1 MSSTN
6 KKLIALLSA
15 MIVLLIIMAVLAV
28 QIFKGDSGETG
39 VRYAAASN
47 PQTTAGAAAQETAA
61 QTTADSQTTQ
71 AAAQQAQS
79 AQGQPQQQQQEQP
92 AAAQQQSVDVSSLS
106 GSQILSMLSSAV
118 NKTKAYTGGVTVNH
132 SESFTANVTECTG
145 GSVVAGIANKLVEM
159 VLTPT
164 DEVLSFSGGTAVN
177 SEGET
182 VPLLLPKRGNFTLQM
197 SGVSSVKASS
207 DGTNTVI
214 DVTLIPESV
223 GMYDIPS
230 ANAAGVGYL
239 DVASLDLSVIEV
251 TAATIEYTGS
261 SIHAIINPNGYVSYA
276 EYKIPLHV
284 EGAAKGGPISGSAV
298 FDGQQTEI
306 WQINW

>member
-1 MSSTN
+1 MSGTN

-15 MIVLLIIMAVLAV
+15 MIVLLIIMVVLAV
-28 QIFKGDSGETG
+28 QIFKGDSGESS
-39 VRYAAASN
+39 VRYAAVSN
-47 PQTTAGAAAQETAA
+47 PQTTSGTVSSVSQEQTTAQPNLNAA
-61 QTTADSQTTQ
+61 QT
-71 AAAQQAQS
+71 
-79 AQGQPQQQQQEQP
+79 QPQQQTAAVQQQTSAVQP
-92 AAAQQQSVDVSSLS
+92 PQSVDVSSLS
-106 GSQILSMLSSAV
+106 SSQILAVLSNAV

-132 SESFTANVTECTG
+132 TESFTANVTECTG

-182 VPLLLPKRGNFTLQM
+182 IPLLLPKRGNFTLQM
-197 SGVSSVKASS
+197 SGVSSIKASS

-223 GMYDIPS
+223 GMYDIPT

-251 TAATIEYTGS
+251 TAASIRYTGS
-261 SIHAIINPNGYVSYA
+261 SIHAVINPNGYVSYA

-284 EGAAKGGPISGSAV
+284 EGSAKGGPISGSAV